1 MPDRILQFLFH
12 FFLTSVQCR
21 QFFPGMCPRPA
32 ILSWYLSKTGT
43 YYFFLCAKFFLCA
56 NSFHLPGT
64 CVVLTVIFGE

>member
-1 MPDRILQFLFH
+1 MPAIIFLSLF
-12 FFLTSVQCR
+12 SI
-21 QFFPGMCPRPA
+21 PA
-32 ILSWYLSKTGT
+32 IIVPDICAIPVILSWYLSKTGT

>member
-21 QFFPGMCPRPA
+21 QFFPGICPKPA
-32 ILSWYLSKTGT
+32 IIIL
-43 YYFFLCAKFFLCA
+43 FLCAKFFLCA